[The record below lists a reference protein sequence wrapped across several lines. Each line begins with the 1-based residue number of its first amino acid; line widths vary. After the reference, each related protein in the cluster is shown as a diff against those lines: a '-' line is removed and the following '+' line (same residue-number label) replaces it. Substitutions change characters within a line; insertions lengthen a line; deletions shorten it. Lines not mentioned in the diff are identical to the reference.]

1 MQLKKVKEYNMMDK
15 VIDIIKSEPFYV
27 PSILLKNYKKLNIDE
42 KEFILLMYLI
52 NTDNSFNPKQI
63 SKDLDY
69 DLNEAMNI
77 INSLIEKDILKIDIV
92 NNKVREEIINLD
104 ELYKKLAFTLINETK
119 SKKTNLFDIFESEFG
134 RTLSPIEYET
144 ISDWQKDFS
153 DELILLAL
161 KEAVFNG
168 VNSLRYIDKI
178 IRDWDKKGIKTEED
192 VINDRK
198 KFQEKKQEK
207 KLFDY
212 DWLNERDN

>member
-1 MQLKKVKEYNMMDK
+1 MMDK